1 MEISS
6 RVSQIDA
13 SPTLAISAQAK
24 ELCQQGKNVIS
35 LGAGEPD
42 FNTPLHI
49 KEAAKEA
56 MAAGFTNY
64 TATVGT
70 KELRT
75 AVTDRFN
82 KQKKIEYSSEQV
94 IVSPGAKYALFLTLQ
109 VLVDEGDEVILPAP
123 YWVSYPQQVKF
134 AGGKMKAV
142 ETKEENDFKLT
153 SQELKDSITPQTKV
167 LILNTPSNP
176 TGAIY
181 SQEEL
186 AKIAEIAIKEDI
198 MIIADEI
205 YQQISY
211 DKEAVSIASLGEEI
225 KEQTVIIDGVS
236 KAYAMTGWRIGFA
249 VGPQEV
255 IAAMACLQSHSTSSA
270 NSIAQK
276 ASVAALSGTHAPTEK
291 MKKAFK
297 QRRDLIVEQIN
308 QIPSFKAK
316 KPAGAFYLFVNV
328 KDALGQKINGE
339 KITNDQKLAN
349 LLLQEA
355 GVATIPG
362 SFFGKDGYLR
372 MSYAT
377 SESEIKTAIN
387 KIKDFLA

>member
-13 SPTLAISAQAK
+13 SPTLGISAQAK
-24 ELCQQGKNVIS
+24 ELAQQGQDVIS

-42 FNTPLHI
+42 FDTPVHI
-49 KEAAKEA
+49 KEAAQEA
-56 MAAGFTNY
+56 IRAGFTNY

-75 AVTDRFN
+75 AVVDKFKSQ
-82 KQKKIEYSSEQV
+82 KQVSYTNDQV
-94 IVSPGAKYALFLTLQ
+94 IVSPGAKYALFLALQ
-109 VLVDEGDEVILPAP
+109 TLVDEGDEVILPAP
-123 YWVSYPQQVKF
+123 YWVSYPQQIKS
-134 AGGKMKAV
+134 AGGQTKAV
-142 ETKEENDFKLT
+142 ETKEENNFKLT
-153 SQELKDSITPQTKV
+153 GQDFKKAITPQTKV

-181 SQEEL
+181 SQQEL
-186 AKIAEIAIKEDI
+186 AEIAEIAVKEEI

-211 DKEAVSIASLGEEI
+211 EEKAVSIASLDEEI
-225 KEQTVIIDGVS
+225 KQQTVIIDGVS

-255 IAAMACLQSHSTSSA
+255 IDAMACLQSHSTSSA
-270 NSIAQK
+270 NSIAQQ
-276 ASVAALSGTHAPTEK
+276 ASVAALSGPQDATEK
-291 MKKAFK
+291 MRQSFQ
-297 QRRDLIVEQIN
+297 QRRNLIVDRIN
-308 QIPSFKAK
+308 QIPGFKAQ

-328 KDALGQKINGE
+328 KEALKQELAGQE
-339 KITNDQKLAN
+339 VTTDQELAN

-362 SFFGKDGYLR
+362 SFFGKEGYLR

-377 SESEIKTAIN
+377 SEEEIKQAVG
-387 KIKDFLA
+387 KIKDFVG